1 MRKLLLFL
9 LIPAAVSFTACNERS
24 DSEQPIVVAT
34 TTIIAD
40 VAAQLAGD
48 KLDVRTIMP
57 VGGDPHIYQ
66 PVPGDA
72 RLISRADLVLLNG
85 LQLDVW
91 LEQLAD
97 NARGDRPYIRVTEGI
112 EPLND
117 PENHEDPDPHVWF
130 DVSLMAAMVDNI
142 IEAYIE
148 LDPGEED
155 YYRERAET
163 YKAEL
168 EELHLWVQE
177 RISTIPEQRR
187 VLITSHDAFQ
197 YFGNAYEVEVIGLI
211 GISTEARA
219 QTRDMT
225 RIINIVRE
233 RNLPAVFVESSVNPR
248 MIEQI
253 SSETGARIGGELF
266 SDSVG
271 PPDHEGGT
279 YTGMIRYN
287 VNTFVAAMTDEP
299 VAE

>member
-1 MRKLLLFL
+1 MRKLLL
-9 LIPAAVSFTACNERS
+9 LIPVILLFAACGEQSENEK
-24 DSEQPIVVAT
+24 PVVVAT

-40 VAAQLAGD
+40 IADQLAGD

-72 RLISRADLVLLNG
+72 RLISNADLVLLNG

-91 LEQLAD
+91 IEQLVE
-97 NARGDRPYIRVTEGI
+97 NARGDRPYVRVTEGI
-112 EPLND
+112 EPLRD

-130 DVSLMAAMVDNI
+130 DVSQMNKMVDNI
-142 IEAYIE
+142 IDAFIQ
-148 LDPGEED
+148 LDPDEEEF
-155 YYRERAET
+155 YREQSQT
-163 YKAEL
+163 YKSEL
-168 EELHLWVQE
+168 EELHQWVKE
-177 RISTIPEQRR
+177 RISTVPKERR

-197 YFGNAYEVEVIGLI
+197 YFGKAYDVEVIGLI

-225 RIINIVRE
+225 RIIEIVRD

-287 VNTFVAAMTDEP
+287 VNTFVEAMSAEPAAE
-299 VAE
+299 